1 MMFDFVTDQ
10 IQNYGYYTVD
20 GKIFLNKTEAVVA
33 AKSDFKKIKFH
44 YNDSILTSHNW
55 AMEPEPEVGLEE
67 FYRRRAQQIRDKYDY
82 IIVLYSGGPDSTNV
96 LNSFV
101 KNNIFVDEIVNMN
114 SYSQTGVVKDTI
126 HNADYV
132 YNVEPY
138 LNELI
143 AKHNLQSRITIL
155 DEVDL
160 VKQHWKHHYKTD
172 DWESLF
178 GAVAAPSMFITKQV
192 WVRYVPHLWKMVL
205 DNKNIGIVI
214 GADKTQLKIV
224 NGKYATNFPDTLTT
238 DTSLL
243 NYNDQDLK
251 HVNLMELFYH
261 SPDCVNLIIKQA
273 HVLKKFIE
281 TTNDAQLFTT
291 TDEVKH
297 LVSKHQRL
305 SHCCQ
310 SKTISGH
317 LKYDLYHKL
326 LYPDFTSKVV
336 TPKTSLL
343 VTRPADNW
351 WVKDFESADKKIF
364 LHGLLK
370 LSQTV
375 DPNLSQNIGW
385 PTTFTRPYY
394 LE

>member
-1 MMFDFVTDQ
+1 MMFDFVTNQ
-10 IQNYGYYTVD
+10 VQNYGYYSVD
-20 GKIFLNKTEAVVA
+20 GKLFVNKTEAVVA
-33 AKSDFKKIKFH
+33 AKSNFKKINYH
-44 YNDSILTSHNW
+44 YNDSILRSYDWTK
-55 AMEPEPEVGLEE
+55 EPEPAVGLEE

-82 IIVLYSGGPDSTNV
+82 VIILYSGGPDSTNV

-132 YNVEPY
+132 HNVEPY
-138 LNELI
+138 LKELV
-143 AKHNLQSRITIL
+143 AEHNLQSRITIL

-160 VKQHWKHHYKTD
+160 VKQHWKYHYKTD

-192 WVRYVPHLWKMVL
+192 WVRYVPHLWQMVL

-214 GADKTQLKIV
+214 GADKTPLKII

-243 NYNDQDLK
+243 NHTDQDLK

-281 TTNDAQLFTT
+281 TNNNAQLFITPS
-291 TDEVKH
+291 EVEQLQLKQ
-297 LVSKHQRL
+297 QRL

-310 SKTISGH
+310 SKTVRGH
-317 LKYDLYHKL
+317 LKYELYHKL
-326 LYPDFTSKVV
+326 LYPSVTSKVV

-343 VTRPADNW
+343 VTRPMDNW
-351 WVKDFESADKKIF
+351 WIKDFESSDKKIF

-370 LSQTV
+370 LSQSV
-375 DPNLSQNIGW
+375 ESKLNQHVGW
-385 PTTFTRPYY
+385 PATFTQPYY